1 MSFWRKIFM
10 PATNLKERIF
20 TCDLHLFPEIELS
33 NLQSQSSCK
42 QIKNNPQKL
51 GEDRSIKYFGY
62 PHLIENVNNVIP
74 LGEYFAVCWV
84 LQFFTR
90 FTLQCRTHRQLFI
103 LVNSLISET
112 YRPAR
117 SDLQL
122 LHPFLLSTLN

>member
-51 GEDRSIKYFGY
+51 EEDKSIKYFGY
-62 PHLIENVNNVIP
+62 HCYQHLIENVNNVIP
-74 LGEYFAVCWV
+74 LGEYFTMCRV
-84 LQFFTR
+84 LQFFTTVYGSTQNPPPAFDIGQ
-90 FTLQCRTHRQLFI
+90 FT
-103 LVNSLISET
+103 N
-112 YRPAR
+112 
-117 SDLQL
+117 
-122 LHPFLLSTLN
+122 